1 MENVRLFLKR
11 FSPIIAYVGIV
22 LLLAALISYI
32 VSQSLDTVV
41 QALLIAGAVLLIVYL
56 VVESNSVRTTLAG
69 RGARYGTN
77 TALMIVAFV
86 GIMVMVNALAVNH
99 HWRWDLTASKQFSL
113 SDQTINVLKG
123 LKDPIKVTGFFSTN
137 NPYQTDSQGQLDNLL
152 KSYQLYTDK
161 LSYSFVDPDAKPGIA
176 RQYGITSYGTVVFE
190 RGDKKQSTTTVDE
203 QSLTST
209 LLKVTSDQ
217 VKGVYFLTGHKER
230 DPNDGSQ
237 LGYSSIKSALEKENY
252 KVGTINFAITD
263 TVPSDMSMLVIAG
276 PQVQFAPK
284 ELDAIN
290 KYLDSGGKAL
300 IMTEAGVTDSINQ
313 ILSKWGIQSRD
324 DLIIDP
330 SSSFFG
336 DPTAP
341 LVNTY
346 TFPDVTKG
354 VQGLMTFFPTARSLT
369 KMDNVTTTLA
379 IQPILSSSQSSW
391 GETEYKDAQQVRP
404 DPGKDAMGPLQFAM
418 AVSSSASKTRLVVF
432 GDSDFA
438 ANGPLQAVQ
447 NFGNQDLLAGAV
459 NWLGEEE
466 AMVAI
471 GPKTPDQRPLTLP
484 PGSSRLVVFSSL
496 ILLPLV
502 VIVAGVA
509 VWWTRR

>member
-11 FSPIIAYVGIV
+11 FSPIIAYVGLIV
-22 LLLAALISYI
+22 LLAALLSYI
-32 VSQSLDTVV
+32 ISQSLDTLV
-41 QALLIAGAVLLIVYL
+41 QALLIAGAVLLILYL
-56 VVESNSVRTTLAG
+56 VVESKSVRATLSG

-77 TALMIVAFV
+77 AALMIIAFV
-86 GIMVMVNALAVNH
+86 GIMVMVNALADKH
-99 HWRWDLTASKQFSL
+99 HWRWDLTASKQYSL
-113 SDQTINVLKG
+113 SEQTINILKG

-137 NPYQTDSQGQLDNLL
+137 NPYQTDSQGQLENLL

-161 LSYSFVDPDAKPGIA
+161 LSYQFIDPDAKPAAA

-217 VKGVYFLTGHKER
+217 VKAVYFLTGHKEKN
-230 DPNDGSQ
+230 PEDGSQ
-237 LGYSSIKSALEKENY
+237 LGYSTIKSDLEKQNY
-252 KVGTINFAITD
+252 KVGTVNFAITD
-263 TVPSDMSMLVIAG
+263 TIPSDMTVLVIAG
-276 PQVQFAPK
+276 PQVPFAPK
-284 ELDAIN
+284 EIDTIN
-290 KYLDSGGKAL
+290 KYLDGGGKAL
-300 IMTEAGVTDSINQ
+300 IMTEAGATDSINQ
-313 ILSKWGIQSRD
+313 MLSKWGVQSRD

-341 LVNTY
+341 LVTAY
-346 TFPDVTKG
+346 AFPDVAKG
-354 VQGLMTFFPTARSLT
+354 VEGLMTFFPTARSLA
-369 KMDNVTTTLA
+369 KMDNVTTTLT
-379 IQPILSSSQSSW
+379 IQPIASSSQTSW

-404 DPGKDAMGPLQFAM
+404 DPGKDAMGPLPFAM
-418 AVSSSASKTRLVVF
+418 AVSSSANKARIVVF

-447 NFGNQDLLAGAV
+447 NFGNQDLFAGSV
-459 NWLGEEE
+459 NWLAEEE

-502 VIVAGVA
+502 VIVAGIS
-509 VWWTRR
+509 VWWSRR